1 MRGYPKHVFQKVD
14 YENLLAMPEHAE
26 RVAKELATL
35 AKIDD
40 SKIMVDKGTQEQ
52 PDVRQIDNPFPSWRK
67 AGFKSKEEMLNI
79 AKVKLE
85 PAPIEEPV
93 EDPIEKEG

>member
-1 MRGYPKHVFQKVD
+1 MRGYPKGALQKVD
-14 YENLLAMPEHAE
+14 YENLLAMPEHAK
-26 RVAKELATL
+26 RAARDLAEL

-40 SKIMVDKGTQEQ
+40 SKIMVNKGTPEQ
-52 PDVRQIDNPFPSWRK
+52 PDIRQIDNPFPSWLN
-67 AGFKSKEEMLNI
+67 AGFKNKEEMLTI

-93 EDPIEKEG
+93 EKER